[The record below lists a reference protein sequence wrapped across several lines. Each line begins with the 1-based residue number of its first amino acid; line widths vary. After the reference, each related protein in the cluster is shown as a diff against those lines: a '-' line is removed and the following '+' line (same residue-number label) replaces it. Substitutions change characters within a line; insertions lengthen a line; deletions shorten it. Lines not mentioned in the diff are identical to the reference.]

1 MINVFNININDQFIM
16 YFSDACSIPDGA
28 SVLVT
33 GGSRDLEE
41 YAYYYDGG
49 IGSSKVRR
57 YNLEGWV
64 EDLPDLT
71 VGRRMHGCAAFT
83 MEEEQVKRS
92 SLRIERRKL
101 PFILQIYLVVGG
113 CSLIDVGISCHEAGY
128 LSSSEIYRRG
138 QWVTAGPLP
147 VAVAGVRG
155 VALDNTVFMT
165 GQLTF
170 YSENTN

>member
-1 MINVFNININDQFIM
+1 M
-16 YFSDACSIPDGA
+16 YFSDACAISDGD

-33 GGSRDLEE
+33 GGTGDLED

-49 IGSSKVRR
+49 GGSAKVRR

-83 MEEEQVKRS
+83 MEGEHVCKGIEHKQFHHLHQV
-92 SLRIERRKL
+92 
-101 PFILQIYLVVGG
+101 YLVAGG
-113 CSLIDVGISCHEAGY
+113 CSLIDVGISCHGSGY
-128 LSSSEIYRRG
+128 LSSTEIYRGG
-138 QWVTAGPLP
+138 QWVTTGPLP

-155 VALDNTVFMT
+155 VTLDNTVLMT
-165 GQLTF
+165 GQLTL
-170 YSENTN
+170 YSENTK